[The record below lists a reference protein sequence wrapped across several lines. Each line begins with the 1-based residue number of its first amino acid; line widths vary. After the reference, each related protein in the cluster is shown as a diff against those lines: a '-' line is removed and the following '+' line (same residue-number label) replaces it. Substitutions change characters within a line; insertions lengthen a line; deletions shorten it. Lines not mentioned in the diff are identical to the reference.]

1 MSVNLRIMSVGFL
14 GEESVFSV
22 SSVNLCLQLMV
33 NSGILAGCLH
43 YFYLSS
49 CSWSVRMT
57 EGGWKMSILV
67 DELGR
72 MVSEIFLVGRGMEYP
87 F

>member
-1 MSVNLRIMSVGFL
+1 
-14 GEESVFSV
+14 
-22 SSVNLCLQLMV
+22 
-33 NSGILAGCLH
+33 
-43 YFYLSS
+43 
-49 CSWSVRMT
+49 MT

-67 DELGR
+67 EELGR